1 MEFFGKV
8 FKHSRVDPLENYIY
22 KKYTFNDEDVFYE
35 GTYEFGVSAESFLTR
50 DKDPSRFPLLGWE
63 YDDNRESTKMLSN
76 L

>member
-35 GTYEFGVSAESFLTR
+35 GTYEFGLNAESFLTR
-50 DKDPSRFPLLGWE
+50 D
-63 YDDNRESTKMLSN
+63 
-76 L
+76 